1 MEVNPILMKA
11 LKENRNQ
18 ITTAQI
24 QKLGFSRTM
33 LFKYVENGLLVR
45 IGRGVYTLPDSVVDD
60 MYLLQQRSDKI
71 IFSHDTALFLN
82 HLSDRTPF
90 IHSITIP
97 SNASVS
103 RELKEECI
111 CYYIKPELHL
121 LGVEEKATT
130 FGNSVRCYN
139 PERTLCDFL
148 RSRNRCDEEMV
159 LNAIKNYMAYKKK
172 DLNRLAGYADAFRVS
187 KILRKYMEVL
197 L

>member
-1 MEVNPILMKA
+1 MELNSVLMDA

-33 LFKYVENGLLVR
+33 LSKYVGNGLLVR
-45 IGRGVYTLPDSVVDD
+45 VGHGVYTLPDSVADD
-60 MYLLQQRSDKI
+60 MYLLQRRSDKI

-90 IHSITIP
+90 HHSVTVP

-103 RELKEECI
+103 RKLKEECV

-121 LGVEEKATT
+121 LGAEEKLTT
-130 FGNSVRCYN
+130 FGNLVRCYN

-148 RSRNRCDEEMV
+148 RSRSRCDEEMV
-159 LNAIKNYMAYKKK
+159 LNAIKNYVTYKDKN
-172 DLNRLAGYADAFRVS
+172 LNRLAEYAGAFRVS
-187 KILRKYMEVL
+187 KTLRRYMEVL